1 MVWELG
7 WATAPATRSSFM
19 VSEMDVTQQL
29 EQGAMAAWAEEIER
43 ATAYA
48 KPTAEDKRSGKG

>member
-1 MVWELG
+1 
-7 WATAPATRSSFM
+7 M